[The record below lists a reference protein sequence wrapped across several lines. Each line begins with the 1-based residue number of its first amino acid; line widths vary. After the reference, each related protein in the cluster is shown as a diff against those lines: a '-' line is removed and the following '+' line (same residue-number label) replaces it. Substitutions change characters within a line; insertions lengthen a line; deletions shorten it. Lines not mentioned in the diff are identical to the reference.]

1 MLISDSIR
9 SKLNIVGKYYICLLF
24 RNSTNSLVNY

>member
-9 SKLNIVGKYYICLLF
+9 CKLNIVGEYYICLLF
-24 RNSTNSLVNY
+24 RNSTNCLVNY